1 MHRKE
6 NMMPSSDNQ
15 IYDDLAGVIQSVF
28 DLYGGTSYIRSGQ
41 IPDLDLYVDQI
52 TTFLSQHLEKNS
64 RFPDEKVMTKTMIN
78 NYTKNKLLP
87 PPQKKKY
94 SGSHMILLILIY
106 YFKSYLSI
114 TDIQTIL
121 KPLTE
126 YYFKGESDLAL
137 SEVYD
142 RMFSN
147 EDALLEAV
155 SSSIDKELSFSQTF
169 FEDVDDEH
177 KDYLDRF
184 ALICTLSL
192 DIYLRKKIVEQLI
205 DTMPEHKD

>member
-28 DLYGGTSYIRSGQ
+28 DLYGGTRYIRSGQ

-126 YYFKGESDLAL
+126 YYFKGESNLAL

-142 RMFSN
+142 RLFSN

-177 KDYLDRF
+177 KAYLDRF

>member
-1 MHRKE
+1 MQ
-6 NMMPSSDNQ
+6 SSEKHTYN
-15 IYDDLAGVIQSVF
+15 DLSRIIQNVF
-28 DLYGGTSYIRSGQ
+28 DLYDGNSYIRSSQ

-87 PPQKKKY
+87 PPVKKKY
-94 SGSHMILLILIY
+94 SGNHLMMLILIY

-114 TDIQTIL
+114 TDIQAIL
-121 KPLTE
+121 KPLTDH
-126 YYFKGESDLAL
+126 YYDSEGSLAL
-137 SEVYD
+137 SEIYD
-142 RMFSN
+142 RLFSN
-147 EDALLEAV
+147 EDALVEAV
-155 SSSIDKELSFSQTF
+155 SSSIEKELSFSQTF
-169 FEDVDDEH
+169 F
-177 KDYLDRF
+177 KDIDYENKAYLDRF

-205 DTMPEHKD
+205 DTMPESKE

>member
-1 MHRKE
+1 
-6 NMMPSSDNQ
+6 MPSSDNQ

-142 RMFSN
+142 RLFSN

-169 FEDVDDEH
+169 FEDADDEH
-177 KDYLDRF
+177 KAYLDRF

-205 DTMPEHKD
+205 DTMKDD

>member
-1 MHRKE
+1 
-6 NMMPSSDNQ
+6 MPSSDNQ
-15 IYDDLAGVIQSVF
+15 IHDDLARIIQNVF
-28 DLYGGTSYIRSGQ
+28 ELYGGNSYVRSGQ

-87 PPQKKKY
+87 PPHKKKY

-126 YYFKGESDLAL
+126 YYFDGDSKLAL
-137 SEVYD
+137 SEIYD
-142 RMFSN
+142 RLFSN

-169 FEDVDDEH
+169 FEDVDDAH
-177 KDYLDRF
+177 KAYLDRF

-205 DTMPEHKD
+205 DTMNND

>member
-1 MHRKE
+1 
-6 NMMPSSDNQ
+6 MPSSDNP
-15 IYDDLAGVIQSVF
+15 IYDDLSRIIRSVL
-28 DLYGGTSYIRSGQ
+28 DLYGGNSYIRSGQ

-87 PPQKKKY
+87 PPLKKKY
-94 SGSHMILLILIY
+94 TGSHMILLILIY

-114 TDIQTIL
+114 NDIQAIL
-121 KPLTE
+121 KPLNN
-126 YYFKGESDLAL
+126 YYYNSEDGLTL
-137 SEVYD
+137 SEIYD
-142 RMFSN
+142 RLFSN

-169 FEDVDDEH
+169 FEDADDEH
-177 KDYLDRF
+177 KAYLDRF

>member
-142 RMFSN
+142 RLFSN

-177 KDYLDRF
+177 KAYLDRF

-205 DTMPEHKD
+205 DTMKDD

>member
-1 MHRKE
+1 MQ
-6 NMMPSSDNQ
+6 SSDNHTYNELSRIIQ
-15 IYDDLAGVIQSVF
+15 EVFNRYDGNSYIQSA
-28 DLYGGTSYIRSGQ
+28 Q

-87 PPQKKKY
+87 PPVKKKY
-94 SGSHMILLILIY
+94 SGNHLMLLILIY

-121 KPLTE
+121 KPLTDT
-126 YYFKGESDLAL
+126 YFNSENDTAL
-137 SEVYD
+137 SEIYD
-142 RMFSN
+142 RLFSN
-147 EDALLEAV
+147 EDALVEAV

-169 FEDVDDEH
+169 FEDIDNENRA
-177 KDYLDRF
+177 YLDRF

-205 DTMPEHKD
+205 DTMPEAGKTSIK

>member
-1 MHRKE
+1 
-6 NMMPSSDNQ
+6 MPSSDNQ

-142 RMFSN
+142 RLFSN

-177 KDYLDRF
+177 KAYLDRF

-205 DTMPEHKD
+205 DTMKDD

>member
-1 MHRKE
+1 MQ
-6 NMMPSSDNQ
+6 SSDNHT
-15 IYDDLAGVIQSVF
+15 YDDLSGIIRNVF
-28 DLYGGTSYIRSGQ
+28 GLYDGNSYIRSAQ

-87 PPQKKKY
+87 PPVKKKY
-94 SGSHMILLILIY
+94 SGNHLMLLILIY

-114 TDIQTIL
+114 TDIQAIL
-121 KPLTE
+121 KPLTDH
-126 YYFKGESDLAL
+126 YYDSESSLAL
-137 SEVYD
+137 SEIYD
-142 RMFSN
+142 RLFSN
-147 EDALLEAV
+147 EDALVEAV
-155 SSSIDKELSFSQTF
+155 STSIDKELSFSQTF
-169 FEDVDDEH
+169 FEDVDDEN
-177 KDYLDRF
+177 KAYLDRF

-205 DTMPEHKD
+205 DTMPESKNKKGVS